1 MKNGFGFYD
10 FTTESAGSEN
20 TEKSRAFVGVG
31 IISDK

>member
-10 FTTESAGSEN
+10 FTTESAGSE
-20 TEKSRAFVGVG
+20 TPRRVGRIVGVG